1 MPAGTGSDPTENTT
15 SGADALAFLLID
27 TVSNTYAVWLKVI
40 HDLRDAIIHMMDHVI
55 YLLTQKENLEM
66 ADSSLCSFLFFFFSF
81 YFPVMVNCIMVYNHL
96 LTNAPANLTLEI
108 FQNKEDWKHC

>member
-40 HDLRDAIIHMMDHVI
+40 HDLRDAIIYMMDHVI

-66 ADSSLCSFLFFFFSF
+66 ADSSLCSFLFLFFSF

-96 LTNAPANLTLEI
+96 LTNAPANLILEI